1 MAGKSLSVPVQEL
14 EVDDS
19 NESEHVHLEMNVS
32 PMSDSEGLDLQESK
46 EFCNEDSLQ
55 LPSIHSMTCHA
66 IGAGKSESLQM
77 TFPARVL
84 KCATSVLID
93 TGATHCFIDK
103 AFAERL
109 GLRVVPQIGQVACG
123 GDMQATTSGFAEF
136 PLKMQSFH
144 GIVQCYVLEM
154 PSHGF
159 DIILGESWL
168 TPHEAV
174 LDYGSRTV
182 TYCQAG
188 KSKSLHSGS
197 RATAD
202 TACADSSLLLMS
214 AEELREFYTEFQSE
228 TRRAGQKAFTV
239 FVHVQEAPKAR
250 PEGRAKEIVEEYR
263 DVFGDTPPGLPPLRT
278 IGHTIDTGDH
288 PPISKPAYRLS
299 PKEKEEVQR
308 QVTELLGKGLIQPS
322 QSPYGAPVLFVQKKD
337 GTLRMCIDYRALNA
351 VTVKDKY
358 PLPRIDDLFDKL
370 KGAQF
375 FSSLDLRSGYHQI
388 RIAEADVQKTA
399 FRTHEGLYEFKVLPF
414 GLTNAPAA
422 FQREMK
428 AIFSHL
434 PFVAVYLDDI
444 LVFSKTEAEHTS
456 HLREVLETLRKHHL
470 YAKLSKCSFFD
481 RESSFLGHIVSANG
495 IQADH
500 AKISVIENWPPPQNV
515 SELRSFLGLANHLKR
530 YIKDFSVLT
539 ASLTELTKPS
549 KEFDFATNELA
560 QRSFTAL
567 KDAMSSAPV
576 LAIPDEE
583 LPYEMVCD
591 ACGYGIG
598 AVLIQKGKPVAYYS
612 YKMNSAERNYPT
624 GEQELL
630 AVVKSFQHW
639 RCYLEGCKGG
649 VTVVTDHKPNTFLNT
664 KPSTQLSRRQV
675 GWQQFLS
682 RFDYQW
688 EYRKGVYNIADPL
701 SRNPA
706 LMTMVIHQSPGG
718 PSQELLEKIRAGYAK
733 DPWFRDPA
741 HVAQL
746 RHEEGLYYKGDQI
759 LVPHDESTHLRRWC
773 ISLHHDPPYVGHL
786 GRERTTELLRRHFFW
801 PRMRLDVKEYVATC
815 DNCQRNKATNQAK
828 PGLLTPL
835 EIPNGIWESIS
846 MDLITRL
853 PETPRGNTA
862 IVVFVDRLSKMVR
875 LVPVKTSIDA
885 EEYAHVFV
893 REVFA
898 KHGLPASIVSD
909 RDPRFTSDFFT
920 QLCNLL
926 GIKQRMSTAFH
937 PQTDGQTE
945 RMNRSLEEML
955 RAFVSPSFLDW
966 DLKLPCCEFAINNA
980 FTESIRTTPFYLNY
994 GRHPRSP
1001 TDFVFKPS
1009 TGPSYT
1015 FATDMQ
1021 SALAKAQAC
1030 LRIAQERQARHA
1042 NKQRRA
1048 VEFKVGDY
1056 VYLDSKNIK
1065 LPEGARKLGHRF
1077 IGPYKILK
1085 RVGPMSY
1092 ELELPANP
1100 AIHDVFHVSLL
1111 RPHHRRNGEQGAPP
1125 CLLPSGEIQ
1134 YEVQEVLSHDDDA
1147 DNERWYEV
1155 RWGDGSISS
1164 LSERDTLSCQD
1175 LIQEYH
1181 TKYGLSYQRPPR
1193 RGRQSKSTKT
1203 GRPAQVVPASLVQS
1217 SDLSTRRNALDA
1229 SVSASPLRR
1238 SQRFKSLM
1246 ALYANVTA

>member
-1 MAGKSLSVPVQEL
+1 MAGKPLPVQVQEVQEFRESWNESVHEEL
-14 EVDDS
+14 ELQKS
-19 NESEHVHLEMNVS
+19 NEL
-32 PMSDSEGLDLQESK
+32 
-46 EFCNEDSLQ
+46 CNEDFLHS
-55 LPSIHSMTCHA
+55 PSTPSMTCNA
-66 IGAGKSESLQM
+66 LGAGHSESLQM
-77 TFPARVL
+77 TFPARVN
-84 KCATSVLID
+84 KYATSVLID
-93 TGATHCFIDK
+93 TGATHCFVDK

-109 GLRVVPQIGQVACG
+109 GLRVVPEIGQVACG
-123 GDMQATTSGFAEF
+123 GDMQATTTGFAAF

-144 GIVQCYVLEM
+144 GIVKCYVIEM
-154 PSHGF
+154 PQHGF
-159 DIILGESWL
+159 DIILGETWL
-168 TPHEAV
+168 TPRQAV

-182 TYCQAG
+182 TYSQAG
-188 KSKSLHSGS
+188 KSKSLQSGP
-197 RATAD
+197 RDTATD
-202 TACADSSLLLMS
+202 ACADISLSLMS
-214 AEELREFYTEFQSE
+214 AKELQELHTEFKSE
-228 TRRAGQKAFTV
+228 IRRAGNKAFTV
-239 FVHVQEAPKAR
+239 FVHFQEAPKPQ
-250 PEGRAKEIVEEYR
+250 PEGQAAEIVDEFR
-263 DVFGDTPPGLPPLRT
+263 DVFGDMPPGLPPLRT

-388 RIAEADVQKTA
+388 RIADADVQKTA

-444 LVFSKTEAEHTS
+444 LIFSNTEAEHAS
-456 HLREVLETLRKHHL
+456 HLREVLETLRKHRL
-470 YAKLSKCSFFD
+470 FAKLSKCSFFD
-481 RESSFLGHIVSANG
+481 RESSFLGHIVSSNG
-495 IQADH
+495 ITADPG
-500 AKISVIENWPPPQNV
+500 KISAIVNWPPPRNV
-515 SELRSFLGLANHLKR
+515 SEMRSFLGLANHLKR

-549 KEFDFATNELA
+549 KEFNFATNELA

-576 LAIPDEE
+576 LAIPDEG

-598 AVLIQKGKPVAYYS
+598 AVLMQEGKPVAYYS

-649 VTVVTDHKPNTFLNT
+649 VTVVTDHKPNTFLDT

-682 RFDYQW
+682 RFDYRW

-706 LMTMVIHQSPGG
+706 LMTTVIHQSPSG
-718 PSQELLEKIRAGYAK
+718 PSQELLQKIREGYSK
-733 DPWFRDPA
+733 DPWFQDSANVA
-741 HVAQL
+741 HL
-746 RHEEGLYYKGDQI
+746 RLEEGLYYKGDQI

-786 GRERTTELLRRHFFW
+786 GRERTVELLRRHFFW
-801 PRMRLDVKEYVATC
+801 PHMRDDVKAYISTC
-815 DNCQRNKATNQAK
+815 DNCQRNKASTQAS

-875 LVPVKTSIDA
+875 LVPVTTSIGA
-885 EEYAHVFV
+885 EEYAQVFV

-926 GIKQRMSTAFH
+926 GIKQRLSTAFH

-945 RMNRSLEEML
+945 RMNRTLEEML
-955 RAFVSPSFLDW
+955 RAFVSPSLLDW

-1001 TDFVFKPS
+1001 TDFAFKPS
-1009 TGPSYT
+1009 KGPSDD
-1015 FATDMQ
+1015 FAADMQ
-1021 SALAKAQAC
+1021 SALTQAQSC
-1030 LRIAQERQARHA
+1030 LRIAQERQIRYA
-1042 NKQRRA
+1042 NKKRRD
-1048 VEFKVGDY
+1048 VEFEVGEY

-1085 RVGPMSY
+1085 RVGPVSY
-1092 ELELPANP
+1092 ELELPAYP

-1111 RPHHRRNGEQGAPP
+1111 RPYRRRSGEQGAPP
-1125 CLLPSGEIQ
+1125 CLLPTGEIQ
-1134 YEVQEVLSHDDDA
+1134 YEVQEILSHEDDA
-1147 DNERWYEV
+1147 DNKRWYEV
-1155 RWGDGSISS
+1155 RWDDGSISS
-1164 LSERDTLSCQD
+1164 LPERDTFGCQD

-1181 TKYGLSYQRPPR
+1181 TRYGHPYQRLPR
-1193 RGRQSKSTKT
+1193 RGRRSKSIKA
-1203 GRPAQVVPASLVQS
+1203 GRPKQVVPDPMMKS
-1217 SDLSTRRNALDA
+1217 SDLSTRRECLA
-1229 SVSASPLRR
+1229 VSETASPLRR

-1246 ALYANVTA
+1246 ALYANVTE